1 MTINDIERDPAVVE
15 EQPITD
21 EVTDEQVD
29 TAPVE
34 QAETV
39 DASGV
44 QEQEP
49 DIRLLPVLPLRG
61 TVVFPLSVVPLAA
74 AQPRSI
80 RLIDEVM
87 SGDRVVA
94 MVMQKDAEIEGAG
107 PDDCYTVG
115 TITTIHTMMRV
126 PDGSVRL
133 AVQGTERMKIL
144 EWISE
149 EPFLMAR
156 VQVWPEPF
164 DETVEV
170 QALSRNTLD
179 LFQRLVSIVS
189 HLPDELV
196 TAALNVDDPRHL
208 VYLVATN
215 LRMDPEEK
223 QALLELES
231 VKEKLERLN
240 AFIAKELDVLELGKK
255 LQSEVQEEMSKSQRE
270 YYLREQLKAIQRELG
285 ETNETEAEVNELRT
299 KIDEAGMPEEAE
311 REAKREL
318 DRLSKL
324 PPAAAEYG
332 VIKTYLDWLTSMPW
346 NKSTENEI
354 DIQKTREILEAEHY
368 GLDKIKERILEYLA
382 VRKLKQQ
389 QAEERGETPVNR
401 EPILLLVG
409 PPGVGKTSLAQS
421 IAKSLGRELT
431 RMSLGGVRDEAEI
444 RGHRRTYVGAMPGR
458 IVQAIR
464 RAGSND
470 PVFVLDEVDK
480 LGNDWRGDPS
490 SALLEV
496 LDPEQNNS
504 FRDHYLD
511 VAFDLSKVMFIA
523 TANLLDTI
531 PAPLRDRMEI
541 LELSGYT
548 DEDKLN
554 IARKYLVP
562 KQLKANGLL
571 FEPKVDDSVDGET
584 APQRDRTEILKL
596 TDYTEEEKLNLA
608 RKYRTPEQLMD
619 NDLPSEPKAHE
630 SADGESAEQAEATPA
645 FEFTDAALLQMI
657 RHYTREAGVR
667 NLEREIGTVCRKVA
681 TRVAEGREVPASIDV
696 DQVRE
701 FLGRP
706 RFFYEEAAA
715 RTAQPGV
722 SIGVGVSSVGGD
734 IMFIEATRMPGKGA
748 WTVTGQLGD
757 VMKESAQAALSL
769 VRSRAKDFAIDPD
782 FLQHS
787 DIHIHVPAGAI
798 PKDGPS
804 AGVAITTALVSLL
817 SGIPVRDDVAMT
829 GEITLRGQV
838 MPVGGIKEKSL
849 AARRAGLTTFI
860 LPKRNEVD
868 LDDLPQELKDEMTF
882 VTATTIDEALA
893 VSMPEEFH
901 RRRAE
906 FANSPVA
913 SVGSSQQGIVA
924 AQG

>member
-1 MTINDIERDPAVVE
+1 M
-15 EQPITD
+15 TD
-21 EVTDEQVD
+21 EKVEQ
-29 TAPVE
+29 TQPVE
-34 QAETV
+34 PETV
-39 DASGV
+39 ENEAIEVSSSTDADERQQSAN
-44 QEQEP
+44 EAPLNEP

-87 SGDRVVA
+87 SGDRMVA
-94 MVMQKDAEIEGAG
+94 MVMQKDAEVEGAG
-107 PDDCYTVG
+107 PDDVYSVG

-133 AVQGTERMKIL
+133 AVQGTERMRIL

-156 VQVWPEPF
+156 VEVWPEPV
-164 DETVEV
+164 DDSVEV
-170 QALSRNTLD
+170 EALTRNTLE
-179 LFQRLVSIVS
+179 LFQRMVSLVS

-215 LRMDPEEK
+215 LRMEPEEK
-223 QALLELES
+223 QALLELDGI
-231 VKEKLERLN
+231 KDKLEKLN
-240 AFIAKELDVLELGKK
+240 AFISKELDVLELGKK
-255 LQSEVQEEMSKSQRE
+255 LQSDVQEEMSKSQRE

-299 KIDEAGMPEEAE
+299 KIESSQMPEEAE

-346 NKSTENEI
+346 NKSTEG
-354 DIQKTREILEAEHY
+354 DINIAKTREVLDNDHY
-368 GLDKIKERILEYLA
+368 GLDKIKDRIIEYLA
-382 VRKLKQQ
+382 VRKLKLQ
-389 QAEERGETPVNR
+389 QAQERGETLTSR
-401 EPILLLVG
+401 EPILLFVG

-496 LDPEQNNS
+496 LDPEQNNT

-523 TANLLDTI
+523 TANVLDTI
-531 PAPLRDRMEI
+531 PPALRDRMEI
-541 LELSGYT
+541 IELSSYT

-562 KQLKANGLL
+562 KQLKANGLVAN
-571 FEPKVDDSVDGET
+571 PPVDASSENGE
-584 APQRDRTEILKL
+584 E
-596 TDYTEEEKLNLA
+596 
-608 RKYRTPEQLMD
+608 
-619 NDLPSEPKAHE
+619 
-630 SADGESAEQAEATPA
+630 TPA
-645 FEFTDAALLQMI
+645 PEPVLTHEFTDGALMQLI

-667 NLEREIGTVCRKVA
+667 NLEREIGTAARKVA
-681 TRVAEGREVPASIDV
+681 TKIAEGKDVPTSIDV
-696 DQVRE
+696 DQIRE
-701 FLGRP
+701 YLGRP
-706 RFFYEEAAA
+706 RFFYEEIAE
-715 RTAQPGV
+715 RTSQPGV
-722 SIGVGVSSVGGD
+722 SVGVGVSGFGGD
-734 IMFIEATRMPGKGA
+734 IMFIEATRMAGKGNM
-748 WTVTGQLGD
+748 TVTGQLGD
-757 VMKESAQAALSL
+757 VMRESAQAALSL
-769 VRSRAKDFAIDPD
+769 VRSRAKEFGIDPE
-782 FLQHS
+782 FLSNS

-804 AGVAITTALVSLL
+804 AGVAITTALISLL
-817 SGIPVRDDVAMT
+817 TGVPVRDDVAMT

-838 MPVGGIKEKSL
+838 LPVGGIKEKSL

-860 LPKRNEVD
+860 LPKRNDID
-868 LDDLPQELKDEMTF
+868 LDDLPKELVNETSF
-882 VTATTIDEALA
+882 VTASTIDEALA
-893 VSMPEEFH
+893 ASMPDEFH
-901 RRRAE
+901 RRRRE
-906 FANSPVA
+906 FAASPVTPVQTPA
-913 SVGSSQQGIVA
+913 QDVVA
-924 AQG
+924 AHA